1 MSVFD
6 QLEDERSKALAR
18 AYRSMDKTLLDD
30 MLIDLHFITEATN
43 EGEQALNN
51 YAKILLG
58 KVYAPE
64 IQPETFWGLVKRLT
78 RRTK

>member
-6 QLEDERSKALAR
+6 QPENEREKALMR
-18 AYRSMDKTLLDD
+18 AYRAMDKMVLDD
-30 MLIDLHFITEATN
+30 MLIDLHFITPAKN

-51 YAKILLG
+51 YAKELLG

-64 IQPETFWGLVKRLT
+64 ILPENFWGLIKRLL